1 MSTSTS
7 PAPRVVAPAV
17 ATAPKRG
24 RRKPAP
30 LRLDGTITRSSSL
43 ILSLAGFAAIGLI
56 WTVVSATGILND
68 ALLPT
73 PFAVVGRLAEQ
84 IANGEIWGDIG
95 VSFLRI
101 IAAFLLAAVIAI
113 PLGILMARIRF
124 FEALLVPLSEFIRY
138 MPVVAF
144 VPLSIVW
151 FGVDEAQKLFIIW
164 MGTFFALVL
173 MVVDDVRR
181 VPRELVEIGRTFG
194 MSDSRVLARIV
205 WRGAFP
211 GIWDSLR
218 LAMGWCWTWLLVS
231 EVVAASSGL
240 GYRINLAKR
249 FLDTELIIGYI
260 IVLGILGL
268 ILDQALRF
276 AGRKMFS
283 YLGKGRS

>member
-1 MSTSTS
+1 MSNTLTHTRPAGVES
-7 PAPRVVAPAV
+7 PGRAKPR
-17 ATAPKRG
+17 
-24 RRKPAP
+24 RRKPAF
-30 LRLDGTITRSSSL
+30 LRLDGTISRAQAL
-43 ILSLAGFAAIGLI
+43 VLSLAGFGLI
-56 WTVVSATGILND
+56 LLVWTLVSASGILND
-68 ALLPT
+68 ALLPN
-73 PFAVVGRLAEQ
+73 PVNVVGRIGEQ
-84 IANGEIWGDIG
+84 VASGEIWGDIG
-95 VSFLRI
+95 ISFLRI
-101 IAAFLLAAVIAI
+101 IAAFLLAAVVAI

-151 FGVDEAQKLFIIW
+151 FGAEESQKLFIIW

-205 WRGAFP
+205 WRGALP

-249 FLDTELIIGYI
+249 YLDTELIIGYI
-260 IVLGILGL
+260 IVLGLLGL
-268 ILDQALRF
+268 IIDQLLRLSGNRLF
-276 AGRKMFS
+276 K

>member
-1 MSTSTS
+1 MSKTLTH
-7 PAPRVVAPAV
+7 PRPVAGDIQGVDKP
-17 ATAPKRG
+17 R
-24 RRKPAP
+24 RRKPAV
-30 LRLDGTITRSSSL
+30 LRLDGTISRTQAL
-43 ILSLAGFAAIGLI
+43 VLSLAGFALILLI
-56 WTVVSATGILND
+56 WAGVSAAGIMNE
-68 ALLPT
+68 ALLPS
-73 PFAVVGRLAEQ
+73 PAGVVGRLGEQ
-84 IANGEIWGDIG
+84 VANGEVWGDIG
-95 VSFLRI
+95 VSFMRI
-101 IAAFLLAAVIAI
+101 IAAFLLAAVMAI

-151 FGVDEAQKLFIIW
+151 FGAEESQKLFIIW

-194 MSDSRVLARIV
+194 MTDSRVLRRIV
-205 WRGAFP
+205 WRGALP

-249 FLDTELIIGYI
+249 YLDTELIIGYI
-260 IVLGILGL
+260 IVLGLLGL
-268 ILDQALRF
+268 IIDQLLRL
-276 AGRKMFS
+276 AGKRLFK